1 MLCLSRDIELK
12 SFKSSADE
20 ALFVESKKI
29 SIDNDQTDRMAKHP
43 RGAVEAATSEE
54 KLCAMIEQLD
64 SNDYNVVNM
73 ILTDSDI
80 NQIFHGNK
88 SNATD

>member
-1 MLCLSRDIELK
+1 
-12 SFKSSADE
+12 
-20 ALFVESKKI
+20 
-29 SIDNDQTDRMAKHP
+29 MAKHP

-64 SNDYNVVNM
+64 SNYYNMVNM